1 MGLFSPSG
9 ASPIVGTTTIAG
21 KRTPTVQNLT
31 MATAGTEYSFT
42 IPASSVACK
51 FKARNNSTLQYAYT
65 MGQSNVEYIT
75 LWPGEEET
83 IDLMDASNGAIQVY
97 VQASKD
103 NEVIEIVSWV

>member
-21 KRTPTVQNLT
+21 KRTPTVQNVTLT
-31 MATAGTEYSFT
+31 TAGAEYSFV

-51 FKARNNSTLQYAYT
+51 FKARNASKLQYSYT
-65 MGQSNVEYIT
+65 ALASGTNYIT

-83 IDLMDASNGAIQVY
+83 VDLMDASNAAITVY

-103 NEVIEIVSWV
+103 NEVIEVISWV